1 MFAYIVRRTVYSFFI
16 MAGVIILTF
25 ALFRLSSG
33 DPAAAMLG
41 KNPQPRELEDLR
53 TAIGCDK
60 PLFWGRWRRT
70 EIFCSADFSEQK
82 EMPGIKLSG
91 TYKFE
96 NKHLKLEKDGKVS
109 FPRNFKTDNAALA
122 SRIKFK
128 GAITVNGKE
137 FSNPSETEL
146 LLPIENADE
155 TIEII
160 ASEENAE
167 ISEVHFLRAQEAPF
181 DSQFLSAIKEIVS
194 FRSAFPYVKFF
205 DFGRTLVTKEPVSR
219 VLWRGLWPSLC
230 LMVPIFFGEMIIGI
244 ILALISTAFRNSF
257 ADRSIVLLSVAG
269 MSVSFL
275 VLIIAAQ
282 WYLGYY
288 FNIFPVC
295 GWGGITFLFLPVIT
309 GIVSGLGGS
318 VRFYRTVFINELNKE
333 YLRTA
338 VAKGCSP
345 FSVYSKHL
353 LKNAMI
359 PILTRASTTLPFLF
373 TGSLLLES
381 FFLIPGLGYAG
392 VNALMNADIQM
403 LKALVIISAFLFILI
418 NLATDIA
425 YAWADPRI
433 RLAK

>member
-1 MFAYIVRRTVYSFFI
+1 MLAYIIRRTVYSIFI

-53 TAIGCDK
+53 TSIGCDK
-60 PLFWGRWRRT
+60 PLFWGKWRRT
-70 EIFCSADFSEQK
+70 ELFCAGNFTEQK

-91 TYKFE
+91 TYSFK
-96 NKHLKLEKDGKVS
+96 NQHLALGKDGKII
-109 FPRNFKTDNAALA
+109 FPRNFKIENTELA
-122 SRIKFK
+122 SRIKFRGK
-128 GAITVNGKE
+128 IKINGKD
-137 FSNPSETEL
+137 FTSQQETEIL
-146 LLPIENADE
+146 VPVENTLE

-160 ASEENAE
+160 SPDGNAE
-167 ISEVHFLRAQEAPF
+167 IAEVNFLRKNESPF
-181 DSQFLSAIKEIVS
+181 DSQFLSSIKEIVWIN
-194 FRSAFPYVKFF
+194 ADFPYLKVF

-219 VLWRGLWPSLC
+219 VLWRGLWPSLL
-230 LMVPIFFGEMIIGI
+230 LMLPIFFGEMVIGI
-244 ILALISTAFRNSF
+244 ILALISTALRNSIT
-257 ADRSIVLLSVAG
+257 DRVIVLLSVAG
-269 MSVSFL
+269 MSISFL

-295 GWGGITFLFLPVIT
+295 GWGSITFLFLPVIT

-318 VRFYRTVFINELNKE
+318 VRFYRTVFLNELNKE

-345 FSVYSKHL
+345 YSVYSKHL

-359 PILTRASTTLPFLF
+359 PILTRVATTLPFLF

-403 LKALVIISAFLFILI
+403 LKALVIISAFLFIFI

-433 RLAK
+433 RIAK